1 LQKPF
6 AGAARIAGV
15 TKQISAKAMRRT
27 FPDITRAADVNSI
40 VKRSISGHATE
51 AMEGWY
57 STVAPDE
64 QRAGL
69 AKVVSLLDHKAALAH
84 VPSPMRR

>member
-1 LQKPF
+1 VGPF
-6 AGAARIAGV
+6 ETAAARAGIRKKI
-15 TKQISAKAMRRT
+15 TSRAMRRT
-27 FPDITRAADVNSI
+27 FQDIMRAAEVSSV

-69 AKVVSLLDHKAALAH
+69 ARVVSLLDHKASAAKI
-84 VPSPMRR
+84 PSPVRR